1 MEIKLSDTQL
11 FLCNK
16 VTNNIFI
23 IKKIIEI
30 WYNIIGGNMKK
41 IISGI
46 IFVLLIGAF
55 IFLGTRDYKKETI
68 SDQELFSNEY
78 QEIDENNVFTYVNAS
93 KVYSTLRNGTAIIFM
108 GFNSNVW
115 AGYYANIIND
125 VAMDNGIEEV
135 YYYNFLEDRNNK
147 NATYES
153 IVELLNKYVTVLD
166 DGAKNIYS
174 PTLVIVKEGKI
185 IYFNDRTALTLGFEN
200 PKDYWTEDQIELERQ
215 ELDFMIKQYL
225 SDNEVEEYE

>member
-93 KVYSTLRNGTAIIFM
+93 KV
-108 GFNSNVW
+108 
-115 AGYYANIIND
+115 
-125 VAMDNGIEEV
+125 
-135 YYYNFLEDRNNK
+135 
-147 NATYES
+147 
-153 IVELLNKYVTVLD
+153 
-166 DGAKNIYS
+166 
-174 PTLVIVKEGKI
+174 
-185 IYFNDRTALTLGFEN
+185 
-200 PKDYWTEDQIELERQ
+200 
-215 ELDFMIKQYL
+215 
-225 SDNEVEEYE
+225 